1 MKNLH
6 SLSISL
12 INLEDVLLLDWPG
25 KKFVHKYLE
34 LQHISRFQS
43 QISSY
48 CKSIPIWFS
57 KYHGWWCGRTESLIF
72 NHSFI
77 GQHQP
82 HTHLI
87 HRVIKSWLLIKVLIE
102 TIQTT
107 QRGNL
112 IALKTRKNFLV
123 HDMQNHVPLVFLG
136 KYGRIS
142 KLTNFFFSWWFNKQ
156 KCSATVYLIL

>member
-1 MKNLH
+1 MNLVIAVLIFVISVESGTCVEFECCAKCYKNITLWFDTER
-6 SLSISL
+6 SYLTEIYRTMR
-12 INLEDVLLLDWPG
+12 
-25 KKFVHKYLE
+25 HKYD
-34 LQHISRFQS
+34 IVK
-43 QISSY
+43 QIF
-48 CKSIPIWFS
+48 IP
-57 KYHGWWCGRTESLIF
+57 GRITTFLHYLIR
-72 NHSFI
+72 
-77 GQHQP
+77 HQP

-142 KLTNFFFSWWFNKQ
+142 KLTNFFFSCWFNKQ